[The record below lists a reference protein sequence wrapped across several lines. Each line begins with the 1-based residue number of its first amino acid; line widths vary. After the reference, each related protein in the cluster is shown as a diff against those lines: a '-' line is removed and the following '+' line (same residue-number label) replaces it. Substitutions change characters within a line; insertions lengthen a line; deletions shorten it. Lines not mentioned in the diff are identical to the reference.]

1 MSSRDPAASP
11 AAQPTIAPQP
21 AAPAPAAA
29 FPLDTP
35 LLRFSP
41 LPRDAWTTR
50 QACEGTL
57 IFGATGA
64 GKSTGSGQAI
74 AKAFL
79 RNNYGGLVLC
89 AKPEE
94 AAIWRDYARQ
104 TGRENSLIIFDASA
118 QRRFNFL
125 SYEARSSERL
135 VTHNLV
141 ALFMRVI
148 EATKG
153 RQGGDGDNPFWRDS
167 VSRLLSNAFAL
178 LDAAYGR
185 VTLAGLMDLIAGT
198 AQTPA
203 EVDTAAWRDTSSCI
217 AALRK
222 AHEAPARALPLPD
235 YRAISDYFLREWPRM
250 NDRTRGDVLATL
262 TSLINPFLTGYL
274 RELFCTTTNVV
285 PEMTHEG
292 AILVI
297 DLPIKEHAEA
307 GILAQHIF
315 KYLWQRATERRAKA
329 GDATRP
335 VFLWADECQFFV
347 SEYDNEFQSTARS
360 ARACTVYLTQN
371 LPALYTRIGGR
382 NPEHATGALLGNFQ
396 TAIFHQN
403 TNEATNRW
411 AAELIGQV
419 WQWVESHGESES
431 LGESISESQSSG
443 GGSSSGQGGGS
454 TSSNSSFS
462 TTQGTSRTVGTS
474 STRSRQVQFEVLPSA
489 FNGLRKGGG
498 SEPPEA
504 IAVRGGRLWELTG
517 RSWLRCAF
525 PQG

>member
-1 MSSRDPAASP
+1 MSSRDPASP
-11 AAQPTIAPQP
+11 AAQPTT
-21 AAPAPAAA
+21 APAPAPS

-41 LPRDAWTTR
+41 QPRDAWTLR

-57 IFGATGA
+57 IFGATGS
-64 GKSTGSGQAI
+64 GKTSGSGQAV

-79 RNNYGGLVLC
+79 RAGFGGLVLC

-94 AAIWRDYARQ
+94 ADTWRDYARQ
-104 TGRENSLIIFDASA
+104 TGRENSLIVFDGTG

-153 RQGGDGDNPFWRDS
+153 RQGGGDGDSGFWRDS

-185 VTLAGLMDLIAGT
+185 VTLAGLTELIATT

-203 EVDTAAWRDTSSCI
+203 EVDTAAWREKSACL
-217 AALRK
+217 AALKK

-235 YRAISDYFLREWPRM
+235 YRAISDYFLREVPRM
-250 NDRTRGDVLATL
+250 NDRTRGDVVATL

-297 DLPIKEHAEA
+297 DLSIKEHAEA

-403 TNEATNRW
+403 TNDATNRW
-411 AAELIGQV
+411 AAEMIGQV

-431 LGESISESQSSG
+431 IGESVSESQSSG
-443 GGSSSGQGGGS
+443 SGSSSGQGSGS
-454 TSSNSSFS
+454 TSTNSSAS
-462 TTQGTSRTVGTS
+462 VTQGTSRTLGTS
-474 STRSRQVQFEVLPSA
+474 STRSRQVQYELLPSA
-489 FNGLRKGGG
+489 FNGLRKGGEG
-498 SEPPEA
+498 DPPEA
-504 IAVRGGRLWELTG
+504 IAVRGGRLWALTG

-525 PQG
+525 PQS